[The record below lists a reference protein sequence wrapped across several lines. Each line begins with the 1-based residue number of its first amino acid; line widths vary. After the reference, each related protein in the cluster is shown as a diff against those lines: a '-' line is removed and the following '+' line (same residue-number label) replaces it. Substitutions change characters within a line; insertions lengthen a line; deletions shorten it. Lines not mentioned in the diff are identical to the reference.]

1 MSEMVDKKTT
11 DQLVELSEILS
22 GEAKLKKDNYSA
34 QRRKTRA
41 DSTSKI
47 TKYKSKKLNKNTDD
61 DISPKAKN
69 QKSFHN
75 TMKATSKKKKS
86 KSTQE
91 QSPKTKKH
99 KYFEVDN
106 QKYERIQK
114 ALREKNKK
122 EDQITSEEIAD
133 DVITSKIVQLKNLYT
148 WESPMRIQIQFEKKS
163 FIIVIALS
171 LIFILYLT
179 ILGKYFL
186 MLAVIAIL
194 FVIYVASVTPTTNV
208 KHSITTRGI
217 FSIDKLYEWF
227 MLDEY
232 WFSKKGETIFMIVKT
247 KLRFPTSLIILVKE
261 SQIDDIFKTLVYR
274 LPYRINNKYVLGEKL
289 SFGEIISSEKFQKF
303 VDDDVDIKSKS

>member
-1 MSEMVDKKTT
+1 MGKIVDKKIT
-11 DQLVELSEILS
+11 DQLAELSEILS
-22 GEAKLKKDNYSA
+22 GEAKLKEKNTTA
-34 QRRKTRA
+34 QRKKKRA
-41 DSTSKI
+41 DSTSR
-47 TKYKSKKLNKNTDD
+47 L
-61 DISPKAKN
+61 
-69 QKSFHN
+69 
-75 TMKATSKKKKS
+75 KKS
-86 KSTQE
+86 
-91 QSPKTKKH
+91 QSVQKEGKIKVEYKNGIKTLGSKTKSGNN
-99 KYFEVDN
+99 KYFEIDN
-106 QKYERIQK
+106 EEYDRIQK
-114 ALREKNKK
+114 ALREKNEK
-122 EDQITSEEIAD
+122 ESMKTSD
-133 DVITSKIVQLKNLYT
+133 DVVEEVIASKIVQLKNLYT
-148 WESPMRIQIQFEKKS
+148 WESPMRIPIQFEKKS

-261 SQIDDIFKTLVYR
+261 DQIDDIFKTLVYR
-274 LPYRINNKYVLGEKL
+274 LPYRINNKYILGEKL
-289 SFGEIISSEKFQKF
+289 SFGEIISSEEFQKY
-303 VDDDVDIKSKS
+303 VDDDIDIKSKA

>member
-1 MSEMVDKKTT
+1 MGKIVDKKIT
-11 DQLVELSEILS
+11 DQLAELSEILS
-22 GEAKLKKDNYSA
+22 GEAKLKEKNASA
-34 QRRKTRA
+34 QRKQNRA
-41 DSTSKI
+41 DSTTRLKKSQTEQTKGKNKVESKKGVK
-47 TKYKSKKLNKNTDD
+47 TLKSKTKSDD
-61 DISPKAKN
+61 N
-69 QKSFHN
+69 
-75 TMKATSKKKKS
+75 
-86 KSTQE
+86 
-91 QSPKTKKH
+91 
-99 KYFEVDN
+99 KYFEIDN
-106 QKYERIQK
+106 EEYDRIQK
-114 ALREKNKK
+114 ALREKNEK
-122 EDQITSEEIAD
+122 ESMKTSD
-133 DVITSKIVQLKNLYT
+133 DVVEEVIASKIVQLKNLYT
-148 WESPMRIQIQFEKKS
+148 WESPMRIPIQFEKKS

-274 LPYRINNKYVLGEKL
+274 LPYRINNKYILGEKL
-289 SFGEIISSEKFQKF
+289 SFGEIIPSEEFQKY
-303 VDDDVDIKSKS
+303 VDDDIDIKSKA

>member
-1 MSEMVDKKTT
+1 MGKIVDKKIT
-11 DQLVELSEILS
+11 DQLAELSEILS
-22 GEAKLKKDNYSA
+22 GEAKLKEKNTTA
-34 QRRKTRA
+34 QRKKKRA
-41 DSTSKI
+41 DSTSR
-47 TKYKSKKLNKNTDD
+47 L
-61 DISPKAKN
+61 
-69 QKSFHN
+69 
-75 TMKATSKKKKS
+75 KKS
-86 KSTQE
+86 QSVQKEGKIKVEYKNGIKTLGSKIKSGNN
-91 QSPKTKKH
+91 
-99 KYFEVDN
+99 KYFEIDN
-106 QKYERIQK
+106 EEYDRIQK
-114 ALREKNKK
+114 ALREKNEK
-122 EDQITSEEIAD
+122 ESMKTSD
-133 DVITSKIVQLKNLYT
+133 DVVEEVIASKIVQLKNLYT
-148 WESPMRIQIQFEKKS
+148 WESPMRIPIQFEKKS

-261 SQIDDIFKTLVYR
+261 DQIDDIFKMLVYR
-274 LPYRINNKYVLGEKL
+274 LPYRINNKYILGEKL
-289 SFGEIISSEKFQKF
+289 SFGEIIPSEEFQKY
-303 VDDDVDIKSKS
+303 VDDDIDIKSKA

>member
-1 MSEMVDKKTT
+1 MGKIVDKKIT
-11 DQLVELSEILS
+11 DQLAELSEILS
-22 GEAKLKKDNYSA
+22 GEAKLKEKNASA
-34 QRRKTRA
+34 QRKQNRA
-41 DSTSKI
+41 DSTTRLKKSQTEQTKGKNKVESKKGVK
-47 TKYKSKKLNKNTDD
+47 TLKSKTKSDD
-61 DISPKAKN
+61 N
-69 QKSFHN
+69 
-75 TMKATSKKKKS
+75 
-86 KSTQE
+86 
-91 QSPKTKKH
+91 
-99 KYFEVDN
+99 KYFEIDN
-106 QKYERIQK
+106 EEYDRIQK
-114 ALREKNKK
+114 ALREKNEK
-122 EDQITSEEIAD
+122 ESMKTSD
-133 DVITSKIVQLKNLYT
+133 DVVEEVIASKIVQLKNLYT
-148 WESPMRIQIQFEKKS
+148 WESPMRIPIQFEKKS

-261 SQIDDIFKTLVYR
+261 DQIDDIFKTLVYR
-274 LPYRINNKYVLGEKL
+274 LPYRINNKYILGEKL
-289 SFGEIISSEKFQKF
+289 SFGEIIPSEEFQKY
-303 VDDDVDIKSKS
+303 VDDDIDIKSKA

>member
-1 MSEMVDKKTT
+1 MGKIVDKKIT
-11 DQLVELSEILS
+11 DQLAELSEILS
-22 GEAKLKKDNYSA
+22 GEAKLKEKNTTA
-34 QRRKTRA
+34 QRKKKRA
-41 DSTSKI
+41 DSTSR
-47 TKYKSKKLNKNTDD
+47 L
-61 DISPKAKN
+61 
-69 QKSFHN
+69 
-75 TMKATSKKKKS
+75 KKS
-86 KSTQE
+86 
-91 QSPKTKKH
+91 QSVQKEGKIRVEYKNGIKTLGSKTKSGNN
-99 KYFEVDN
+99 KYFEIDN
-106 QKYERIQK
+106 EEYDRIQK
-114 ALREKNKK
+114 ALREKNEK
-122 EDQITSEEIAD
+122 ESMKTSD
-133 DVITSKIVQLKNLYT
+133 DVVEEVIASKIVQLKNLYT
-148 WESPMRIQIQFEKKS
+148 WESPMRIPIQFEKKS

-274 LPYRINNKYVLGEKL
+274 LPYRINNKYILGEKL
-289 SFGEIISSEKFQKF
+289 SFGEIIPSEEFQKY
-303 VDDDVDIKSKS
+303 VDDDIDIKSKA